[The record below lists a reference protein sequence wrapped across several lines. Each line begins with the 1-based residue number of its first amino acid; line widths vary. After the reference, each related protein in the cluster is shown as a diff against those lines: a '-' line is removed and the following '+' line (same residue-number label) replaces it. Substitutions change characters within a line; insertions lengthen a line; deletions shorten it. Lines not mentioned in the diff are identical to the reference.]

1 MGRVDGQRRADRAV
15 TLMRKISPV
24 YFKIAEWGLRLGIGG
39 AFIYAGWLKAQDP
52 VSFADS
58 VNSFA
63 ILPSRLISTFALAL
77 PMFEIVAGVLL
88 VINWP
93 KRIGAL
99 ALMSLTAVFCVA
111 LVLAIAR
118 GLDVNCGCFG
128 PSASTTNPWVDLT
141 RDLLI
146 VSGCV
151 CLYRSDWLYNRVTA
165 RREILTAT

>member
-1 MGRVDGQRRADRAV
+1 MTV
-15 TLMRKISPV
+15 MRKISPV
-24 YFKIAEWGLRLGIGG
+24 YFKVAEWGLRLGIGG

-58 VNSFA
+58 VASFA
-63 ILPSRLISTFALAL
+63 ILPSWLISSFALAL

-88 VINWP
+88 VIDWP

-99 ALMSLTAVFCVA
+99 ALMSLTAVFCIA
-111 LVLAIAR
+111 RVLAIAR

-128 PSASTTNPWVDLT
+128 PSSSTTNPWVDLV
-141 RDLLI
+141 RNLVI
-146 VSGCV
+146 VLGCV

-165 RREILTAT
+165 QRETLTVT